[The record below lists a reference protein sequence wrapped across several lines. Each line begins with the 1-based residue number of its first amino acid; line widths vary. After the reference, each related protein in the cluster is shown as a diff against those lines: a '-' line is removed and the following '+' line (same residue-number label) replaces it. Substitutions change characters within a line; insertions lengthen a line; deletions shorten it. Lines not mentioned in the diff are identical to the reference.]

1 MTAVVIALTSALL
14 WAISSV
20 LFALS
25 ARRLHVI
32 PLNLVRGVV
41 ATAFFWA
48 ILPFSGGFE
57 ALRTI
62 PGSAWPWLVV
72 SVLGLLVVGDT
83 LYFRA
88 IDLAGVSWAMP
99 VASINT
105 VWAVLLAGLVLGE
118 PLTWKLLGG
127 AVLVLAGVMLVG
139 RSMPHHTLAHPVD
152 GKARRLGL
160 LLAFATSLCWG
171 IGQVALKP
179 ASAGVDA
186 AVANAVRQPMG
197 LAMMLGLTLA
207 TGRGRE
213 LRGLDRRSWMILLL
227 AAFLG
232 TGVGSLLFVMAIQ
245 MTGAGRAAV
254 LTTTAP
260 VLAIPF
266 SYLWLHERPN
276 RWTIAGTLL
285 VTVGITLVA

>member
-1 MTAVVIALTSALL
+1 MTAVVVSLASALL

-25 ARRLHVI
+25 ARSLHVI

-48 ILPFSGGFE
+48 ILPFYGGLD

-62 PGSAWPWLVV
+62 PHSAWPWLVA
-72 SVLGLLVVGDT
+72 SVLGLLVLGDT

-88 IDLAGVSWAMP
+88 IDLAGVSWVMP
-99 VASINT
+99 IASINT

-127 AVLVLAGVMLVG
+127 ALLVLSGVILVG
-139 RSMPHHTLAHPVD
+139 RSTPRGTPAYASG
-152 GKARRLGL
+152 GKPRRLGL
-160 LLAFATSLCWG
+160 LLAVATSLCWG
-171 IGQVALKP
+171 LGQVALKP
-179 ASAGVDA
+179 ATAGVEA

-197 LAMMLGLTLA
+197 MLAMLGLTFA
-207 TGRGRE
+207 TGRQRDV
-213 LRGLDRRSWMILLL
+213 LGLERRSWAILVL

-232 TGVGSLLFVMAIQ
+232 TAIGSLLFVMAVQ
-245 MTGAGRAAV
+245 MAGAGRAAV
-254 LTTTAP
+254 LTTTSP

-266 SYLWLHERPN
+266 SYFWLHERPN
-276 RWTIAGTLL
+276 RWTITGTLL
-285 VTVGITLVA
+285 VVLGIALVA